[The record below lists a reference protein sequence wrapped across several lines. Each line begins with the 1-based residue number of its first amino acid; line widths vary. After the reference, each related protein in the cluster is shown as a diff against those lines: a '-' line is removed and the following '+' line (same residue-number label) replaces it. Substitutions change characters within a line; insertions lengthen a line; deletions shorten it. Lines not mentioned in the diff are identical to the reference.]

1 MIEKPR
7 QLFILGCSACLL
19 TACSASG
26 PYVDVAWI
34 GDSLASPQ
42 NETVIIESGHHLPQ
56 LTSTSHAPGN
66 KAAGTWNN
74 MVAQVQKQPTAN
86 TYQQPVQSQA
96 PTAARTYV
104 VQSGDTINRI
114 AARQGVSPA
123 ALIAAN
129 GLAANPNALRVG
141 QVLRIPA
148 AAARVAPQAPP
159 TQVASTS
166 YQTYTVKGGDTLS
179 AIAARHG
186 VSVAA
191 ICAANGF
198 TIQQANQ
205 LRVGQTIKLPR
216 N

>member
-1 MIEKPR
+1 MLETPR

-42 NETVIIESGHHLPQ
+42 NEAVIIESGHHLPQ
-56 LTSTSHAPGN
+56 LASTSHAPGN

-141 QVLRIPA
+141 QVLRIPPA
-148 AAARVAPQAPP
+148 TASVAPQVAP
-159 TQVASTS
+159 QQAASSS

-198 TIQQANQ
+198 TIQHANQ

>member
-34 GDSLASPQ
+34 GDSLAAPQ
-42 NETVIIESGHHLPQ
+42 NETVIIESGQHLPQ
-56 LTSTSHAPGN
+56 LASATHAPVN
-66 KAAGTWNN
+66 KPVGTWNN
-74 MVAQVQKQPTAN
+74 MVAQVQKQPTAH
-86 TYQQPVQSQA
+86 TPQQPVA

-141 QVLRIPA
+141 QVLRIPPVTSS
-148 AAARVAPQAPP
+148 VAPQVAP
-159 TQVASTS
+159 QQAASSS